1 MFRHSFFFV
10 FKEGFST
17 AIYSS
22 GNDLLSGKNHLS
34 SFLPRVWQTDILCPV
49 TGHFVQLFGSL
60 EIRYDTICEQAADY
74 YCGWEDRVTIVLVC
88 HNPPG
93 VLSLLAI
100 NWKRRK
106 IFLNRRIAYLCETA
120 YARQIPFF
128 KTGASS
134 SRLFLRRKTETDRK
148 HEEELKKLITIFSS
162 FFFVKVAPFEGN
174 AGSMLLQFF
183 SLRFSTGNLHSPHR
197 VSTHAEHG

>member
-1 MFRHSFFFV
+1 
-10 FKEGFST
+10 
-17 AIYSS
+17 
-22 GNDLLSGKNHLS
+22 
-34 SFLPRVWQTDILCPV
+34 
-49 TGHFVQLFGSL
+49 
-60 EIRYDTICEQAADY
+60 
-74 YCGWEDRVTIVLVC
+74 
-88 HNPPG
+88 
-93 VLSLLAI
+93 
-100 NWKRRK
+100 
-106 IFLNRRIAYLCETA
+106 LNRRIAYLCETA

-183 SLRFSTGNLHSPHR
+183 FAALLHWKSAFPASGFDPR
-197 VSTHAEHG
+197 